1 MTINSWKTSFV
12 GINKPSKV
20 LSGTADSFTPKSL
33 WPHANGID
41 DPYWSGG
48 SNPQFYQW
56 TVEFTIDERT
66 HGSNLTRTPFRY
78 DAQDVE
84 VGDFVAGA
92 LDGKVCQ
99 IMSILEKTN
108 STITAVVE
116 DRMRYNTFR
125 DPTGFGLFS
134 TPGPVIFFQINE
146 LGFPMLDPVP
156 GTAAADFFT
165 NVMSR
170 FQNMNPLTNYLLEKP
185 SHGFQV
191 GDAICIENGDFV
203 LSDPD
208 NVVKFI
214 GTVLHAGPG
223 PDQFILRPAN
233 GIIDFIPG
241 LPGSV
246 GDYVYPSINGSGDL
260 TTNDASQRPIF
271 LKIADAVETYS
282 IGSGIDPAGTD
293 GDIVEINRFPVT
305 LTGSGS
311 GTYNIE
317 EAVALINAST
327 ADHKITADK
336 VGAANEVVA
345 DTAGLGSAYGIV
357 AGYTPFSITING
369 TTVNFTTTTSGAP
382 TYGDPS
388 VADHN
393 DMVADINAAAVP
405 NIVASV
411 NNGSEI
417 KIRNTVGGAIN
428 IVNVTNDTN
437 GQPFAGPSSISSLPT
452 STAAN
457 TSTFALRLRRP
468 DGGPMTLK
476 DASGTFFNDAG
487 VISGQNGRYALGLY
501 IEQGLRSSSTT
512 VVANIAA
519 RNALYPLV
527 GDQAYVIDDGNGEW
541 ALFVWD
547 SVAWQRVGNQRS
559 DATDA
564 RTLTLD
570 IDLSTTTGQQS
581 LGYISADRTVIG
593 VKVLVTTAGPSNAT
607 VTVGTAANNSILMTA
622 QDSILSTTGLYSV
635 MPDYRITSYTEVV
648 ANVTTP
654 TPGAG
659 NFTVMITY
667 V

>member
-33 WPHANGID
+33 WAHANGPD

-48 SNPQFYQW
+48 TNPQFYQW
-56 TVEFTIDERT
+56 TVEFTIEERT

-78 DAQDVE
+78 DAQDIE

-108 STITAVVE
+108 STVTAVVE

-191 GDAICIENGDFV
+191 GDAICIESGDFV

-246 GDYVYPSINGSGDL
+246 GDYIYPSINGTGDL
-260 TTNDASQRPIF
+260 TTDDSSQRPIF
-271 LKIADAVETYS
+271 LKIANAIETYS
-282 IGSGIDPAGTD
+282 IGTGIDPAGVD
-293 GDIVEINRFPVT
+293 GDIVEINRVSLT

-311 GTYNIE
+311 GTYNID
-317 EAVALINAST
+317 EAVSVINAST

-336 VGAANEVVA
+336 VGAANEVVS
-345 DTAGLGSAYGIV
+345 DTAGQGSGYGIV

-393 DMVADINAAAVP
+393 DMVADINAAGVP
-405 NIVASV
+405 DIVASV
-411 NNGSEI
+411 YNGSEI
-417 KIRNTVGGAIN
+417 KIRNNIGGAIN

-437 GQPFAGPSSISSLPT
+437 GTPFAGPNSVSSIPL
-452 STAAN
+452 STPAN

-468 DGGPMTLK
+468 DGGPMSLR
-476 DASGTFFNDAG
+476 DVSGTFFNDAG

-512 VVANIAA
+512 VVADITA
-519 RNALYPLV
+519 RNALYPLI

-541 ALFVWD
+541 ALFVWNGA
-547 SVAWQRVGNQRS
+547 AWQRVGNQRS

-570 IDLSTTTGQQS
+570 IDLSTTSGVQS
-581 LGYISADRTVIG
+581 LGYISAGRTVIG
-593 VKVLVTTAGPSNAT
+593 AKVLVTTAGPSDAT
-607 VTVGTAANNSILMTA
+607 VTIGTSTNNSA
-622 QDSILSTTGLYSV
+622 FAEANDSRLSQTGLYTV
-635 MPDYRITSYTEVV
+635 NPDYRITSYTEVV
-648 ANVTTP
+648 ANVSRP
-654 TPGAG
+654 TPGSG